1 MHTPPGSNKSNAGC
15 ATESDSKRS
24 VTNNYHGTSSSNN
37 GSNNPNTTGLI
48 RNEELS
54 KMFPTPPSLE
64 QHPNSSPCG
73 GSSGNVLEN
82 MEIIPNEAVAR
93 VKQEVFPLGSPQA
106 EPIDVRNI
114 FNFPNSA
121 FTNPKLFRTGH
132 TSSSHPKHPPSRA
145 LPSTIHSPIC
155 LRKSYRQT

>member
-15 ATESDSKRS
+15 ATESDSKRN
-24 VTNNYHGTSSSNN
+24 VANNYGSTSSNN

-48 RNEELS
+48 RNEDLS

-73 GSSGNVLEN
+73 GSSGNALEN
-82 MEIIPNEAVAR
+82 MENIPNETVVR
-93 VKQEVFPLGSPQA
+93 IKQEPFPLGSPQA

-114 FNFPNSA
+114 LL
-121 FTNPKLFRTGH
+121 T
-132 TSSSHPKHPPSRA
+132 KHM
-145 LPSTIHSPIC
+145 LLLI
-155 LRKSYRQT
+155 